1 MKEKFSLGT
10 TPHDEPCIQMGDSNY
25 RRNSNLECLA
35 LIAQL
40 RRERGPEPSGASYKI
55 TSNSHDFG
63 NYLDVEIEFEEDNEE
78 AVEFALMIES
88 EIPAKWDSQSL
99 DFLKENSYSLQT
111 IEA

>member
-10 TPHDEPCIQMGDSNY
+10 TPHDEPCVQMGDPLFN
-25 RRNSNLECLA
+25 RNSRLECLA

-40 RRERGPEPSGASYKI
+40 RRERGPEPLGASYRI

-63 NYLDVEIEFEEDNEE
+63 NYFDVEIEFEENNEE

-88 EIPAKWDSQSL
+88 EIPAKWDSQSIA
-99 DFLKENSYSLQT
+99 FLKENSYSLIT

>member
-25 RRNSNLECLA
+25 RRNSRLECLA
-35 LIAQL
+35 FIEQF
-40 RRERGPEPSGASYKI
+40 RRERGPEPSGANFKI

-63 NYLDVEIEFEEDNEE
+63 NYLDVEIEFEENNEE
-78 AVEFALMIES
+78 AVEYALSVET

-99 DFLKENSYSLQT
+99 DFLKENSYSLMT